1 MRDGGEYL
9 QIPVEVARRGVDD
22 RSYAPPAIHLVPG
35 GAALFLCALLFAAT
49 LNPAFS
55 ADLGTPQTGASDSP
69 PAPATS
75 SLGSGWVA
83 TLKANAGILPDWE
96 GAKSY
101 SFLAYPSVSLVR
113 ADALEWSSP
122 DDGLDFSI
130 YDAHGFSIGPVAAY
144 ELGRYR
150 NDDPRRLFGIHDVPW
165 TIEPGV
171 FAEFWAIPNT
181 FRARLEIRHGLGSGN
196 GFVADAAADYLL
208 HFGPTTFALGPRLSL
223 GDQEYM
229 RRQFGVTLTDSLQN
243 GSVTPF
249 KPDGGLKSA
258 GLATSVTYDFSKQWS
273 AVAYGG
279 YDRLVA
285 DAGKSPLVKKL
296 GSPDQFHAGLTVN
309 YSFSLSGL

>member
-35 GAALFLCALLFAAT
+35 GAALSLCALLFAAT

-55 ADLGTPQTGASDSP
+55 ADLGAPQTGASDSP
-69 PAPATS
+69 PAAATS

-122 DDGLDFSI
+122 DDGLDFSV

-150 NDDPRRLFGIHDVPW
+150 
-165 TIEPGV
+165 
-171 FAEFWAIPNT
+171 
-181 FRARLEIRHGLGSGN
+181 
-196 GFVADAAADYLL
+196 
-208 HFGPTTFALGPRLSL
+208 
-223 GDQEYM
+223 Q
-229 RRQFGVTLTDSLQN
+229 
-243 GSVTPF
+243 
-249 KPDGGLKSA
+249 
-258 GLATSVTYDFSKQWS
+258 
-273 AVAYGG
+273 
-279 YDRLVA
+279 
-285 DAGKSPLVKKL
+285 
-296 GSPDQFHAGLTVN
+296 
-309 YSFSLSGL
+309 